1 MTNKERYENI
11 TGWFSANMAD
21 AASELNFSDPFQC
34 IVAVMLS
41 AQCTDKR
48 VNMVTPELFK
58 AFPTPQDLAQ
68 AEFDDVY
75 ALVKSVSYPNAKS
88 HHLIE
93 MAQMLVQDFNGQ
105 VPHDTGDLVRL
116 PGVGRKT
123 ANVVASICFG
133 APVIAVDTHVFRVS
147 RRLGLSKGTDVEKVE
162 KDLTANIPEQMR
174 AAFHHWI
181 LLHGRYV
188 CTARNPHCPQ
198 CGLSAWCKEYNTDK
212 KKNNNKIQ

>member
-1 MTNKERYENI
+1 MTSKERYENI
-11 TGWFSANMAD
+11 IRWFSVNMPD
-21 AASELNFSDPFQC
+21 AASELDFSNPFQC
-34 IVAVMLS
+34 IVAVILS

-48 VNMVTPELFK
+48 VNMVTPALFE
-58 AFPTPQDLAQ
+58 AYPTPQKLAR
-68 AEFDDVY
+68 ADFDDVY

-93 MAQMLVQDFNGQ
+93 MAQMLVKDFKGE
-105 VPHDTGDLVRL
+105 VPHDIEDLVKL

-147 RRLGLSKGTDVEKVE
+147 HRLGLSKGANVEKVE
-162 KDLTANIPEQMR
+162 KDLTVNIPEEIR
-174 AAFHHWI
+174 AMFHHWI

-188 CTARNPHCPQ
+188 CTARNPYCEQ
-198 CGLSAWCKEYNTDK
+198 CGLNKWCQGYKKDR
-212 KKNNNKIQ
+212 KKNNNKI